1 MRMEMIR
8 LEHVTKSFGRYKALD
23 DVSIVV
29 EEGEFLTV
37 IGRSGCGKT
46 TMLRMI
52 NGLQKPDSGKV
63 YAAGEDVGEAD
74 LIRLRRKIGYV
85 IQNKGL
91 FPHMTVE
98 KNIIYVPVISGQKDK
113 RQNRKL
119 AEELIGLVGLEREM
133 LDRYPEELSG
143 GQQQRVGI
151 ARALASRPKLLLM
164 DEPFGALD
172 EITKRAMQN
181 ELLALQKKLGMT
193 VVFITHDIREAMKL
207 GDRVLVMEQG
217 KIAQCDTPENI
228 LKNPSND
235 YIRNFIGENR
245 LWHNPEFI
253 RVKDIMRKR
262 PFTISRERTILQAMQ
277 IMRQNNI
284 DSLLVTGE
292 KNRFLG
298 MIWMDSLKNVT
309 DYDKSVS
316 NYISDDYLSVRE
328 EDSFRN
334 VLSMLKI
341 RNYGHHFGII
351 PVLGEEREIRGYL
364 TKSSLLAVLSRQFI
378 PEQSEL
384 EGGVAS

>member
-46 TMLRMI
+46 TMLRVI

-63 YAAGEDVGEAD
+63 YAAGKDVGEAD

-217 KIAQCDTPENI
+217 KIAQCDTPENVK
-228 LKNPSND
+228 KNPAD
-235 YIRNFIGENR
+235 EFVKELIG
-245 LWHNPEFI
+245 
-253 RVKDIMRKR
+253 
-262 PFTISRERTILQAMQ
+262 
-277 IMRQNNI
+277 
-284 DSLLVTGE
+284 
-292 KNRFLG
+292 
-298 MIWMDSLKNVT
+298 
-309 DYDKSVS
+309 
-316 NYISDDYLSVRE
+316 
-328 EDSFRN
+328 
-334 VLSMLKI
+334 
-341 RNYGHHFGII
+341 
-351 PVLGEEREIRGYL
+351 
-364 TKSSLLAVLSRQFI
+364 
-378 PEQSEL
+378 
-384 EGGVAS
+384 

>member
-151 ARALASRPKLLLM
+151 ARALTSRPKLLLM

-217 KIAQCDTPENI
+217 KIAQCDTPENVK
-228 LKNPSND
+228 KNPAD
-235 YIRNFIGENR
+235 EFVKELIG
-245 LWHNPEFI
+245 
-253 RVKDIMRKR
+253 
-262 PFTISRERTILQAMQ
+262 
-277 IMRQNNI
+277 
-284 DSLLVTGE
+284 
-292 KNRFLG
+292 
-298 MIWMDSLKNVT
+298 
-309 DYDKSVS
+309 
-316 NYISDDYLSVRE
+316 
-328 EDSFRN
+328 
-334 VLSMLKI
+334 
-341 RNYGHHFGII
+341 
-351 PVLGEEREIRGYL
+351 
-364 TKSSLLAVLSRQFI
+364 
-378 PEQSEL
+378 
-384 EGGVAS
+384 

>member
-133 LDRYPEELSG
+133 LERYPEELSG

-217 KIAQCDTPENI
+217 KIAQCDTPENVK
-228 LKNPSND
+228 KNPAD
-235 YIRNFIGENR
+235 EFVKELIG
-245 LWHNPEFI
+245 
-253 RVKDIMRKR
+253 
-262 PFTISRERTILQAMQ
+262 
-277 IMRQNNI
+277 
-284 DSLLVTGE
+284 
-292 KNRFLG
+292 
-298 MIWMDSLKNVT
+298 
-309 DYDKSVS
+309 
-316 NYISDDYLSVRE
+316 
-328 EDSFRN
+328 
-334 VLSMLKI
+334 
-341 RNYGHHFGII
+341 
-351 PVLGEEREIRGYL
+351 
-364 TKSSLLAVLSRQFI
+364 
-378 PEQSEL
+378 
-384 EGGVAS
+384 

>member
-1 MRMEMIR
+1 M
-8 LEHVTKSFGRYKALD
+8 
-23 DVSIVV
+23 
-29 EEGEFLTV
+29 EEGEFLMV

-46 TMLRMI
+46 TMLRVI

-217 KIAQCDTPENI
+217 KIAQCDTPENVK
-228 LKNPSND
+228 KNPAD
-235 YIRNFIGENR
+235 EFVKELIG
-245 LWHNPEFI
+245 
-253 RVKDIMRKR
+253 
-262 PFTISRERTILQAMQ
+262 
-277 IMRQNNI
+277 
-284 DSLLVTGE
+284 
-292 KNRFLG
+292 
-298 MIWMDSLKNVT
+298 
-309 DYDKSVS
+309 
-316 NYISDDYLSVRE
+316 
-328 EDSFRN
+328 
-334 VLSMLKI
+334 
-341 RNYGHHFGII
+341 
-351 PVLGEEREIRGYL
+351 
-364 TKSSLLAVLSRQFI
+364 
-378 PEQSEL
+378 
-384 EGGVAS
+384 

>member
-98 KNIIYVPVISGQKDK
+98 KNIVYVPVISGQKDK

-217 KIAQCDTPENI
+217 KIAQCDTPENVK
-228 LKNPSND
+228 KNPAD
-235 YIRNFIGENR
+235 EFVKELIG
-245 LWHNPEFI
+245 
-253 RVKDIMRKR
+253 
-262 PFTISRERTILQAMQ
+262 
-277 IMRQNNI
+277 
-284 DSLLVTGE
+284 
-292 KNRFLG
+292 
-298 MIWMDSLKNVT
+298 
-309 DYDKSVS
+309 
-316 NYISDDYLSVRE
+316 
-328 EDSFRN
+328 
-334 VLSMLKI
+334 
-341 RNYGHHFGII
+341 
-351 PVLGEEREIRGYL
+351 
-364 TKSSLLAVLSRQFI
+364 
-378 PEQSEL
+378 
-384 EGGVAS
+384 

>member
-164 DEPFGALD
+164 DAPFGALD

-217 KIAQCDTPENI
+217 KIAQCDTPENVK
-228 LKNPSND
+228 KNPAD
-235 YIRNFIGENR
+235 EFVKELIG
-245 LWHNPEFI
+245 
-253 RVKDIMRKR
+253 
-262 PFTISRERTILQAMQ
+262 
-277 IMRQNNI
+277 
-284 DSLLVTGE
+284 
-292 KNRFLG
+292 
-298 MIWMDSLKNVT
+298 
-309 DYDKSVS
+309 
-316 NYISDDYLSVRE
+316 
-328 EDSFRN
+328 
-334 VLSMLKI
+334 
-341 RNYGHHFGII
+341 
-351 PVLGEEREIRGYL
+351 
-364 TKSSLLAVLSRQFI
+364 
-378 PEQSEL
+378 
-384 EGGVAS
+384 

>member
-151 ARALASRPKLLLM
+151 ARVLASRPKLLLM

-217 KIAQCDTPENI
+217 KIAQCDTPENVK
-228 LKNPSND
+228 KNPAD
-235 YIRNFIGENR
+235 EFVKELIG
-245 LWHNPEFI
+245 
-253 RVKDIMRKR
+253 
-262 PFTISRERTILQAMQ
+262 
-277 IMRQNNI
+277 
-284 DSLLVTGE
+284 
-292 KNRFLG
+292 
-298 MIWMDSLKNVT
+298 
-309 DYDKSVS
+309 
-316 NYISDDYLSVRE
+316 
-328 EDSFRN
+328 
-334 VLSMLKI
+334 
-341 RNYGHHFGII
+341 
-351 PVLGEEREIRGYL
+351 
-364 TKSSLLAVLSRQFI
+364 
-378 PEQSEL
+378 
-384 EGGVAS
+384 

>member
-98 KNIIYVPVISGQKDK
+98 KNIIYVPVINGQKDK

-217 KIAQCDTPENI
+217 KIAQCDTPENVK
-228 LKNPSND
+228 KNPAD
-235 YIRNFIGENR
+235 EFVKELIG
-245 LWHNPEFI
+245 
-253 RVKDIMRKR
+253 
-262 PFTISRERTILQAMQ
+262 
-277 IMRQNNI
+277 
-284 DSLLVTGE
+284 
-292 KNRFLG
+292 
-298 MIWMDSLKNVT
+298 
-309 DYDKSVS
+309 
-316 NYISDDYLSVRE
+316 
-328 EDSFRN
+328 
-334 VLSMLKI
+334 
-341 RNYGHHFGII
+341 
-351 PVLGEEREIRGYL
+351 
-364 TKSSLLAVLSRQFI
+364 
-378 PEQSEL
+378 
-384 EGGVAS
+384 

>member
-217 KIAQCDTPENI
+217 KIAQCDTPENVK
-228 LKNPSND
+228 KNPAD
-235 YIRNFIGENR
+235 EFVKKLIG
-245 LWHNPEFI
+245 
-253 RVKDIMRKR
+253 
-262 PFTISRERTILQAMQ
+262 
-277 IMRQNNI
+277 
-284 DSLLVTGE
+284 
-292 KNRFLG
+292 
-298 MIWMDSLKNVT
+298 
-309 DYDKSVS
+309 
-316 NYISDDYLSVRE
+316 
-328 EDSFRN
+328 
-334 VLSMLKI
+334 
-341 RNYGHHFGII
+341 
-351 PVLGEEREIRGYL
+351 
-364 TKSSLLAVLSRQFI
+364 
-378 PEQSEL
+378 
-384 EGGVAS
+384 

>member
-46 TMLRMI
+46 TMLRML

-217 KIAQCDTPENI
+217 KIAQCDTPENVK
-228 LKNPSND
+228 KNPAD
-235 YIRNFIGENR
+235 EFVKELIG
-245 LWHNPEFI
+245 
-253 RVKDIMRKR
+253 
-262 PFTISRERTILQAMQ
+262 
-277 IMRQNNI
+277 
-284 DSLLVTGE
+284 
-292 KNRFLG
+292 
-298 MIWMDSLKNVT
+298 
-309 DYDKSVS
+309 
-316 NYISDDYLSVRE
+316 
-328 EDSFRN
+328 
-334 VLSMLKI
+334 
-341 RNYGHHFGII
+341 
-351 PVLGEEREIRGYL
+351 
-364 TKSSLLAVLSRQFI
+364 
-378 PEQSEL
+378 
-384 EGGVAS
+384 

>member
-46 TMLRMI
+46 TILRVI

-217 KIAQCDTPENI
+217 KIAQCDTPENVK
-228 LKNPSND
+228 KNPAD
-235 YIRNFIGENR
+235 EFVKELIG
-245 LWHNPEFI
+245 
-253 RVKDIMRKR
+253 
-262 PFTISRERTILQAMQ
+262 
-277 IMRQNNI
+277 
-284 DSLLVTGE
+284 
-292 KNRFLG
+292 
-298 MIWMDSLKNVT
+298 
-309 DYDKSVS
+309 
-316 NYISDDYLSVRE
+316 
-328 EDSFRN
+328 
-334 VLSMLKI
+334 
-341 RNYGHHFGII
+341 
-351 PVLGEEREIRGYL
+351 
-364 TKSSLLAVLSRQFI
+364 
-378 PEQSEL
+378 
-384 EGGVAS
+384 

>member
-133 LDRYPEELSG
+133 HDRYPEELSG

-217 KIAQCDTPENI
+217 KIAQCDTPENVK
-228 LKNPSND
+228 KNPAD
-235 YIRNFIGENR
+235 EFVKELIG
-245 LWHNPEFI
+245 
-253 RVKDIMRKR
+253 
-262 PFTISRERTILQAMQ
+262 
-277 IMRQNNI
+277 
-284 DSLLVTGE
+284 
-292 KNRFLG
+292 
-298 MIWMDSLKNVT
+298 
-309 DYDKSVS
+309 
-316 NYISDDYLSVRE
+316 
-328 EDSFRN
+328 
-334 VLSMLKI
+334 
-341 RNYGHHFGII
+341 
-351 PVLGEEREIRGYL
+351 
-364 TKSSLLAVLSRQFI
+364 
-378 PEQSEL
+378 
-384 EGGVAS
+384 

>member
-37 IGRSGCGKT
+37 IGRSRCGKT
-46 TMLRMI
+46 TMLRVI

-217 KIAQCDTPENI
+217 KIAQCDTPENVK
-228 LKNPSND
+228 KNPAD
-235 YIRNFIGENR
+235 EFVKELIG
-245 LWHNPEFI
+245 
-253 RVKDIMRKR
+253 
-262 PFTISRERTILQAMQ
+262 
-277 IMRQNNI
+277 
-284 DSLLVTGE
+284 
-292 KNRFLG
+292 
-298 MIWMDSLKNVT
+298 
-309 DYDKSVS
+309 
-316 NYISDDYLSVRE
+316 
-328 EDSFRN
+328 
-334 VLSMLKI
+334 
-341 RNYGHHFGII
+341 
-351 PVLGEEREIRGYL
+351 
-364 TKSSLLAVLSRQFI
+364 
-378 PEQSEL
+378 
-384 EGGVAS
+384 

>member
-46 TMLRMI
+46 TMLRVI

-172 EITKRAMQN
+172 EITNLAMQN

-217 KIAQCDTPENI
+217 KIAQCDTPENVK
-228 LKNPSND
+228 KNPAD
-235 YIRNFIGENR
+235 EFVKELIG
-245 LWHNPEFI
+245 
-253 RVKDIMRKR
+253 
-262 PFTISRERTILQAMQ
+262 
-277 IMRQNNI
+277 
-284 DSLLVTGE
+284 
-292 KNRFLG
+292 
-298 MIWMDSLKNVT
+298 
-309 DYDKSVS
+309 
-316 NYISDDYLSVRE
+316 
-328 EDSFRN
+328 
-334 VLSMLKI
+334 
-341 RNYGHHFGII
+341 
-351 PVLGEEREIRGYL
+351 
-364 TKSSLLAVLSRQFI
+364 
-378 PEQSEL
+378 
-384 EGGVAS
+384 

>member
-1 MRMEMIR
+1 MSMEMIR

-46 TMLRMI
+46 TMLRVI

-217 KIAQCDTPENI
+217 KIAQCDTPENVK
-228 LKNPSND
+228 KNPAD
-235 YIRNFIGENR
+235 EFVKELIG
-245 LWHNPEFI
+245 
-253 RVKDIMRKR
+253 
-262 PFTISRERTILQAMQ
+262 
-277 IMRQNNI
+277 
-284 DSLLVTGE
+284 
-292 KNRFLG
+292 
-298 MIWMDSLKNVT
+298 
-309 DYDKSVS
+309 
-316 NYISDDYLSVRE
+316 
-328 EDSFRN
+328 
-334 VLSMLKI
+334 
-341 RNYGHHFGII
+341 
-351 PVLGEEREIRGYL
+351 
-364 TKSSLLAVLSRQFI
+364 
-378 PEQSEL
+378 
-384 EGGVAS
+384 

>member
-8 LEHVTKSFGRYKALD
+8 LEHVTKSFGGYKALD
-23 DVSIVV
+23 DVSVVV

-98 KNIIYVPVISGQKDK
+98 KNITYVPIISGQKDK
-113 RQNRKL
+113 KQNRKL

-217 KIAQCDTPENI
+217 KIAQCDTPENVK
-228 LKNPSND
+228 KNPAD
-235 YIRNFIGENR
+235 EFVKELIG
-245 LWHNPEFI
+245 
-253 RVKDIMRKR
+253 
-262 PFTISRERTILQAMQ
+262 
-277 IMRQNNI
+277 
-284 DSLLVTGE
+284 
-292 KNRFLG
+292 
-298 MIWMDSLKNVT
+298 
-309 DYDKSVS
+309 
-316 NYISDDYLSVRE
+316 
-328 EDSFRN
+328 
-334 VLSMLKI
+334 
-341 RNYGHHFGII
+341 
-351 PVLGEEREIRGYL
+351 
-364 TKSSLLAVLSRQFI
+364 
-378 PEQSEL
+378 
-384 EGGVAS
+384 

>member
-46 TMLRMI
+46 TMLRVI

-151 ARALASRPKLLLM
+151 ARALSSRPKLLLM

-217 KIAQCDTPENI
+217 KIAQCDTPENVK
-228 LKNPSND
+228 KNPAD
-235 YIRNFIGENR
+235 EFVKELIG
-245 LWHNPEFI
+245 
-253 RVKDIMRKR
+253 
-262 PFTISRERTILQAMQ
+262 
-277 IMRQNNI
+277 
-284 DSLLVTGE
+284 
-292 KNRFLG
+292 
-298 MIWMDSLKNVT
+298 
-309 DYDKSVS
+309 
-316 NYISDDYLSVRE
+316 
-328 EDSFRN
+328 
-334 VLSMLKI
+334 
-341 RNYGHHFGII
+341 
-351 PVLGEEREIRGYL
+351 
-364 TKSSLLAVLSRQFI
+364 
-378 PEQSEL
+378 
-384 EGGVAS
+384 